1 MLVRLIQTLTI
12 TQEAVKMKKYEIK
25 VMRRTGAFDKNW
37 FESKS
42 IIIEARN
49 QKSADN
55 KLDKIARKLNNDY
68 CRLSTVA
75 VEI

>member
-1 MLVRLIQTLTI
+1 
-12 TQEAVKMKKYEIK
+12 MKKYEIK